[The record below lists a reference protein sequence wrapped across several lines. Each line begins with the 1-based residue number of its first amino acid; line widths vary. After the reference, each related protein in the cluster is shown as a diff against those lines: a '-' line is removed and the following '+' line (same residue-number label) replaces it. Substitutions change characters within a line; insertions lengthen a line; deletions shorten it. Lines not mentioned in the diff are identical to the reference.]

1 MVSIQILPIV
11 NILLFLTLMKFSTVE
26 NLFKAKATRDCNI
39 VHNDCV
45 VAFESWSGFLMN
57 NRPAGDTNNYG
68 LLITFNYARK
78 IQLYISGGSMYTRVN
93 QGEENY
99 NSWAN
104 WVKCSN

>member
-1 MVSIQILPIV
+1 MLGTLYKVKV
-11 NILLFLTLMKFSTVE
+11 NRLE
-26 NLFKAKATRDCNI
+26 NLFKSKTTRDCNV

-78 IQLYISGGSMYTRVN
+78 IQLYVSGGSMYTRVN
-93 QGEENY
+93 QGAEDY
-99 NSWAN
+99 NTWSN